1 MTVAGRVVTR
11 RAVLG
16 NAATVRALKIIGAVG
31 FLVLWQIVGTA
42 APQFYSSPTRVVAE
56 LQVLLLEDDLVP
68 LTLETCWTMLIGLS
82 ISIVL
87 GVGLGF
93 LLGSSRRFSIAFEPW
108 LAAFYAVPTA
118 PWIPLMVVWFGI
130 DREFAIAVVVIGTA
144 VLLAFSTATGVRETE
159 RQYDEVAR
167 SLRVG
172 GWARFTKILL
182 PGSIPYIGAG
192 MRLSIKRAF
201 TAVLIAE
208 YLVGLSGLG
217 LVIRGA
223 RESLA
228 TDRVFASAVA
238 ALIVGVA
245 LIAVSVAIERRLS
258 RWRPVAF

>member
-1 MTVAGRVVTR
+1 MRVAGRSVSAGSVLASR
-11 RAVLG
+11 RAVRL
-16 NAATVRALKIIGAVG
+16 LKVTGLVS
-31 FLVLWQIVGTA
+31 FLVVWQVAGTA
-42 APQFYSSPTRVVAE
+42 SPAFYSTPTRVVAE
-56 LQVLLLEDDLVP
+56 LQVLLFEDDLIP
-68 LTLETCWTMLIGLS
+68 LTLETSWTMLVGLGLS
-82 ISIVL
+82 IVIGVSIGFAL
-87 GVGLGF
+87 GVY
-93 LLGSSRRFSIAFEPW
+93 RRFSIAFEPW

-144 VLLAFSTATGVRETE
+144 VLLAFSTAAGVRETE
-159 RQYDEVAR
+159 RQYREVAH
-167 SLRVG
+167 SLQVK
-172 GWARFTKILL
+172 GWTMFIKVLL
-182 PGSIPYIGAG
+182 PGSIPFIGAG

-208 YLVGLSGLG
+208 YLVGLPGLG
-217 LVIRGA
+217 LIIRGA

-258 RWRPVAF
+258 RWRPVTF